1 MLRCALSLLLLPFFS
16 FAENKDVTVVMQFS
30 EEFSP
35 QALQEMQ
42 AEADRIVRKAGV
54 RLAFRH
60 RSEAA
65 ENSYNELIFFKMSG
79 RCEMD
84 NFPAL
89 LDERN
94 PLTFTFT
101 TDGRI
106 LPFGEVKC
114 DRLRE
119 SIKTVMRGSDYQQAN
134 QLLGRAMGRVLAHE
148 LYHIIAQTKG
158 HGKGG
163 VAKESLSARQ
173 LIADKLDLA
182 DHDCSFL
189 RSGSG
194 KKLL

>member
-1 MLRCALSLLLLPFFS
+1 MLRKALLLFFCPLFL
-16 FAENKDVTVVMQFS
+16 FADSKEVTIVMQFA
-30 EEFSP
+30 EGFSP

-42 AEADRIVRKAGV
+42 IEADRIVRKAGV
-54 RLAFRH
+54 KIAFRH
-60 RSEAA
+60 RHEASQ
-65 ENSYNELIFFKMSG
+65 ESYNDLIFFKMTG

-84 NFPAL
+84 AFPAL
-89 LDERN
+89 LDERG
-94 PLTFTFT
+94 PLAFTFT

-119 SIKTVMRGSDYQQAN
+119 SIKTAMSGADYSQAN

-148 LYHIIAQTKG
+148 LYHMLAQTKG

-173 LIADKLDLA
+173 LIAESLDFSN
-182 DHDCSFL
+182 HDCAFIRESGRKSFL
-189 RSGSG
+189 
-194 KKLL
+194 